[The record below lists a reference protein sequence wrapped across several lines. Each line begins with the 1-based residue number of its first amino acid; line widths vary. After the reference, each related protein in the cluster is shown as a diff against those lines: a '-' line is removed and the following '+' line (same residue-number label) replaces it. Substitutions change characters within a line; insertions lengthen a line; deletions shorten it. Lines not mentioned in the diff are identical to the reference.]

1 MIVIGLMSGT
11 SADGIS
17 AAVVEINNAPPALDW
32 RLLHHSTHAYPPAL
46 RDEILVCAARE
57 TATVDRLCALN
68 FDLAE
73 ILAQAAQQAAA
84 AAGLPLTAVDLI
96 GSHGQ
101 TVWHIPQHSTL
112 QIGAG
117 SLLAE
122 RTGVTTISNFRVRDV
137 AAGGHG
143 APLVSYVDVL
153 LLTDPTKY
161 RAAQNIGGIGNVTF
175 LPPWTDRAAQAFA
188 FDTGPG
194 NMLMDYAA
202 SLATDGRWSYDR
214 AGELARKGAVDPA
227 LLAEL
232 MAQPFLKLPPP
243 KSTGRELYTAQLAS
257 EIWQRNRARGLRPE
271 DIVATF
277 TEFTAES
284 IAQAYRDFLPIYPE
298 EVIISGGGGQN
309 PTLMA
314 RLREKLAP
322 AVVYL
327 SDDFGLPVEAK
338 EAIAFAI
345 MAYETAHGRPGNLP
359 AATGA
364 THPVMLGDISPGRVK
379 LTISAAP
386 AVAQDASGLT
396 EANNPATVEIDAL
409 STLEMVQ
416 RINAEDM
423 LIAPAVARELPRIAE
438 AIDGSVARI
447 RSGGRLIYVG
457 AGTSGRLGVLDASE
471 MPPTFGTSPELV
483 RGIIAG
489 GPTALTYSIEGAE
502 DDEEQGQREI
512 ENLGVTAADTVVG
525 LTASGRTPF
534 VIGALRAARSV
545 GALTVGLACN
555 RPAPLQAVA
564 DIYIA
569 PLVGPEVIAGST
581 RLKAGTAEKLV
592 LNLISTGTMIKLG
605 KTYGNLMVD
614 VQPTNAKL
622 RVRARRIVERVC
634 GLEAEAAENLL
645 LSCSGHV
652 KTALVAGLAGVSPE
666 AARRR
671 LAQANDSVRAALTV
685 TSDESDE

>member
-11 SADGIS
+11 SADGVS
-17 AAVVEINNAPPALDW
+17 CAVVEIRGAPPVLDW
-32 RLLHHSTHAYPPAL
+32 RLLHHQTYPYSPAL
-46 RDEILVCAARE
+46 RAEVLACASRE

-73 ILAQAAQQAAA
+73 NLAQATRQAAA
-84 AAGLPLTAVDLI
+84 DSGLALTAIDLI

-117 SLLAE
+117 AVLAE
-122 RTGVTTISNFRVRDV
+122 RTGITTISNFRVRDV

-143 APLVSYVDVL
+143 APLVAYVDQL
-153 LLTDPTKY
+153 LLTHPEHY

-175 LPPWTDRAAQAFA
+175 LPPLRDQTAHAFA

-194 NMLMDYAA
+194 NMLIDYAA
-202 SLATDGRWSYDR
+202 SLATDGRLSYDR
-214 AGELARKGAVDPA
+214 DGELAQRGVVDPT
-227 LLAEL
+227 LLSEL

-243 KSTGRELYTAQLAS
+243 KSTGRELYTAQLAA
-257 EIWQRNRARGLRPE
+257 EIWQRSRSAGLRPE
-271 DIVATF
+271 DIIATI
-277 TEFTAES
+277 TDFTAES
-284 IAQAYRDFLPIYPE
+284 IAQAYRDFLPIYPD
-298 EVIISGGGGQN
+298 EVIVSGGGGQN

-322 AVVYL
+322 ARVRL
-327 SDDFGLPVEAK
+327 SDELGLPVEAK

-345 MAYETAHGRPGNLP
+345 LAYETAHGRPGNLP

-364 THPVMLGDISPGRVK
+364 THPVVLGDISLGRGMLMVNQSLPIEK
-379 LTISAAP
+379 DS
-386 AVAQDASGLT
+386 SSLT
-396 EANNPATVEIDAL
+396 EANNPATIEIDAV

-416 RINAEDM
+416 RINAQDM
-423 LIAPAVARELPRIAE
+423 LVAPAVAQELPLIAD
-438 AIDGSVARI
+438 AIDGVVARL
-447 RSGGRLIYVG
+447 RMGGRLIYIG
-457 AGTSGRLGVLDASE
+457 AGTSGRLGVLDAAE

-483 RGIIAG
+483 RGLIAG
-489 GPTALTYSIEGAE
+489 GYAALTNSIEGAE
-502 DDEEQGQREI
+502 DDEAQGQREI
-512 ENLGVTAADTVVG
+512 ENLGITASDAVVG
-525 LTASGRTPF
+525 LTASGRTPY

-545 GALTVGLACN
+545 GALTIGLACN

-592 LNLISTGTMIKLG
+592 LNLISTGTMIHLG

-622 RVRARRIVERVC
+622 RVRAQRIVERVC
-634 GLEAEAAENLL
+634 GLGPEAAEKLL
-645 LSCSGHV
+645 ADCGGHV
-652 KTALVAGLAGVSPE
+652 KTALVAGLAGISPE

-671 LAQANDSVRAALTV
+671 LAQANGSVRAALNI
-685 TSDESDE
+685 SGD